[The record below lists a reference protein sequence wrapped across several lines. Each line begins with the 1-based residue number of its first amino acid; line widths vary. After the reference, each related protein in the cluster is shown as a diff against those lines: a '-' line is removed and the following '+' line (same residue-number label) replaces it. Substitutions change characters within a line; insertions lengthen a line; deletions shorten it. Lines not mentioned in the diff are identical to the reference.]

1 MNNGR
6 RATGMVVGVA
16 LALISMTAG
25 ADGFLSDAFSNI
37 DVSVGGFI
45 RQETAFREADEENPI
60 NQGGNVF
67 QNRKVSRQAYLP
79 PTFTGLNLLGITVPP
94 LTSWS
99 TLPIPATPLTS
110 DASSSVLRSNFVH
123 TDSNQVNYVILR
135 GETELGIKFGEHLSL
150 VGRLRAV
157 YQPSV
162 YDEFNATS
170 VANEQGGITG
180 GDARLYHGKPDFY
193 DYIVE
198 GGKKPN
204 PLEWTGT
211 NYQIYFPALIL
222 DYHQGG
228 LDLRVGNQQ
237 IAWGQAI
244 FLRVF
249 DTPDGL
255 DLRRHLLL
263 DRGLEEFSDIRV
275 PAPTVRLTYQL
286 TDTILMDSFVSKFQP
301 SVYGNPN
308 TPYNVIPTQFTVHD
322 LYAQDGTDR
331 WTTLNGGIRFKA
343 DYGRFGWQAS
353 FVRRYNPDGVFRWT
367 ESGVNKPLQGGVGTV
382 GALVNTLYSL
392 KVPGCAPAV
401 YNPSL
406 CRNYGSIGEALSH
419 TPFEASPGGVY
430 SANEWYNYAAQV
442 RLNGQGGLNAAIN
455 DFPASR
461 DVYATAVPNYQ
472 DGFNELNTFF
482 IASGGSLRGHIAREY
497 FQENDFAL
505 GGSYVNESENDF
517 LNELIFNVEVQYTP
531 KRTFTAVDLNTS
543 FHKEDEYTVSLVVD
557 KWHRFF
563 NNFPGTYIVAEA
575 YTRQRAD
582 LVGRLLKGYDGS
594 EGESATGKHGNA
606 NYLVAGFLQPFPNKI
621 WAIEF
626 ASLYDVAGG
635 ILVQPGLQWNP
646 GHHITVEGYYN
657 FVDGN
662 LYGASNPN
670 DNLISTLNFSREA
683 FVRLTYAFSH

>member
-1 MNNGR
+1 MSNGR
-6 RATGMVVGVA
+6 GITCAVMGVA
-16 LALISMTAG
+16 LALVSKTAG
-25 ADGFLSDAFSNI
+25 ADGVLGGLFDDV
-37 DVSVGGFI
+37 DVSMGGFL
-45 RQETAFREADEENPI
+45 RQETAFRTTEEENPN

-67 QNRKVSRQAYLP
+67 QNQTVARQAYLP
-79 PTFTGLNLLGITVPP
+79 PTFTSLNLLGIKVGPAVN
-94 LTSWS
+94 WS
-99 TLPIPATPLTS
+99 SIPIPQIPLVTNNT
-110 DASSSVLRSNFVH
+110 SSSVRRGDFVP
-123 TDSNQVNYVILR
+123 TSDNTFNYVILR
-135 GETELGIKFGEHLSL
+135 GEAELGVKFGQHLSL
-150 VGRLRAV
+150 VGRLRAA

-162 YDEFNATS
+162 YDEFNAVN
-170 VANEQGGITG
+170 VAGEQGGITG
-180 GDARLYHGKPDFY
+180 GESRLYHGKPDYY

-204 PLEWTGT
+204 PLEWTGR
-211 NYQIYFPALIL
+211 NYQVYFPALIL
-222 DYHQGG
+222 EYHTGG

-237 IAWGQAI
+237 IAWGQSI

-275 PAPTVRLTYQL
+275 PAPSVRLTYQM
-286 TDTILMDSFVSKFQP
+286 TDTILVDGFVSKFQP
-301 SVYGNPN
+301 TVFGNPN
-308 TPYNVIPTQFTVHD
+308 TPYNVIPAQFTVHD
-322 LYAQDGTDR
+322 MYAKNGNDH

-343 DYGRFGWQAS
+343 DYGQWGWQAS
-353 FVRRYNPDGVFRWT
+353 FVRRYNPEGVFRWT
-367 ESGVNKPLQGGVGTV
+367 ESGVNKPLQGGPGSF
-382 GALVNTLYSL
+382 GALVNTAYNVKL
-392 KVPGCAPAV
+392 PNCAPAV
-401 YNPSL
+401 YNPSV
-406 CRNYGSIGEALSH
+406 CRLYNDIGEDLSH
-419 TPFEASPGGVY
+419 TPFEAAPAGVY
-430 SANEWYNYAAQV
+430 SANEWYNYAGKV
-442 RLNGQGGLNAAIN
+442 RLNGAGGLNAAIN

-461 DVYATAVPNYQ
+461 DVYATPVTNYK

-482 IASGGSLRGHIAREY
+482 IAGGGSLRGHIAREY

-531 KRTFTAVDLNTS
+531 KRTFTDVNLGAR

-563 NNFPGTYIVAEA
+563 NEFPGTYIVFEA

-582 LVGRLLKGYDGS
+582 LVGRLLKGYGGS
-594 EGESATGKHGNA
+594 ETQSATGKHGNA

-621 WAIEF
+621 WAVEF

-646 GHHITVEGYYN
+646 GHHITVEGFYN
-657 FVDGN
+657 YTNGN

-670 DNLISTLNFSREA
+670 DNLVSTLNFAQEA
-683 FVRLTYAFSH
+683 FVRLTYDF